1 MTPTTS
7 PRYHE
12 AFLVTP
18 LAFFDLDGTL
28 VVGNTQ
34 QLLVRFLY
42 RRGAVGWPFMLG
54 TAVWFAGYKLGV
66 VRPTDRARTRA
77 ARLLAGR
84 SVDEIEALMD
94 AFTREMLVPRLH
106 EGAVAALR
114 AQRSAGG
121 RVVILS
127 AALDPLVR
135 GLARELGVAESVGTA
150 LEVRDDR
157 FTGEVVGRAVY
168 GDEKLRAARRVLDVA
183 RLDALECSAYA
194 DHETD
199 VALLESVGHP
209 VAVNPRPGLLRVAR
223 ERGWPVIP

>member
-7 PRYHE
+7 DAGDETLPS
-12 AFLVTP
+12 TP

-34 QLLVRFLY
+34 QLLVRFLH
-42 RRGAVGWPFMLG
+42 RHGAIGWPFLLG
-54 TAVWFAGYKLGV
+54 TAAWFAGYKLGV
-66 VRPTDRARTRA
+66 VKPTDRARTRA

-84 SVDEIEALMD
+84 SVAEIDTLMD

-106 EGAVAALR
+106 AGAVAALR
-114 AQRSAGG
+114 MQQAAGG

-135 GLARELGVAESVGTA
+135 GLARQLGVGESVGTV

-157 FTGEVVGRAVY
+157 FTGEVVGRAIY
-168 GDEKLRAARRVLDVA
+168 GDEKVRAARRVLDHA
-183 RLDALECSAYA
+183 GLDPAVCAAYA

-209 VAVNPRPGLLRVAR
+209 VAVNPRPGLLRVAN
-223 ERGWPVIP
+223 ERGWPVIL

>member
-1 MTPTTS
+1 MTPTAPASGDET
-7 PRYHE
+7 H
-12 AFLVTP
+12 LVTP

-28 VVGNTQ
+28 VEGNTQ

-42 RRGAVGWPFMLG
+42 QRRVIGWPFMLG
-54 TAVWFAGYKLGV
+54 TVMWFAGYKLGV
-66 VRPTDRARTRA
+66 VKPTDRARTRA
-77 ARLLAGR
+77 ARLLAGW
-84 SVDEIEALMD
+84 SAAEMEALMD

-106 EGAVAALR
+106 AGAVAALR
-114 AQRSAGG
+114 AQQAAGG

-135 GLARELGVAESVGTA
+135 GLARELGVDDTVGTV
-150 LEVRDDR
+150 LEMRDGH

-168 GDEKLRAARRVLDVA
+168 GDEKVRAARRVMDEAGLDPGA
-183 RLDALECSAYA
+183 CAAYA

-223 ERGWPVIP
+223 ERGWAVVL